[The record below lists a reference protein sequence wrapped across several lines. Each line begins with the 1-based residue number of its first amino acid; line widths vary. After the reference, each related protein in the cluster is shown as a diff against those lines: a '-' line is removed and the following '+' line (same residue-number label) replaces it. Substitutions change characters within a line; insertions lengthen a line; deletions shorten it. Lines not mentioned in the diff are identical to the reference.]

1 MKPTLQAGLTAT
13 SRIQVDSGRTI
24 SFLGEDSRVYA
35 TPFMLYDIEVVS
47 RTLIQEHLEGDED
60 SVGSHAEISHLAPTP
75 EGLWVDIQVA
85 ITEVKGRKVVLTF
98 ECRDKI
104 EPIATG
110 NHTRFVVDKNKTAEH
125 IKSKFQRAAD

>member
-47 RTLIQEHLEGDED
+47 RTLIQEHLDGAED

-75 EGLWVDIQVA
+75 QGLWVDIQVTIA
-85 ITEVKGRKVVLTF
+85 EVKEAVGL
-98 ECRDKI
+98 
-104 EPIATG
+104 P
-110 NHTRFVVDKNKTAEH
+110 
-125 IKSKFQRAAD
+125 

>member
-1 MKPTLQAGLTAT
+1 MKATLQAGLTAT

-47 RTLIQEHLEGDED
+47 RTLIQEHLDGAED
-60 SVGSHAEISHLAPTP
+60 SVGAHAEISHLAPTP
-75 EGLWVDIQVA
+75 QGLWVDIQVTIA
-85 ITEVKGRKVVLTF
+85 EVKGRKIVLTF

-104 EPIATG
+104 ELIATG
-110 NHTRFVVDKNKTAEH
+110 NHTRFVVDKHKTAEH

>member
-1 MKPTLQAGLTAT
+1 MKATLQAGLTAT

-35 TPFMLYDIEVVS
+35 TPFVLYDIEVES
-47 RTLIQEHLEGDED
+47 RNLIQEHLDDAED
-60 SVGSHAEISHLAPTP
+60 TVGSHAEISHLAPTP
-75 EGLWVDIQVA
+75 EGLWVDIQVT

-104 EPIATG
+104 ELIARG
-110 NHTRFVVDKNKTAEH
+110 SHTRFVVDKNRTVQH
-125 IKSKFQRAAD
+125 ILSKSQQAAD